1 MHKRGEPCVSA
12 PRVSVGRYRNRISN
26 FQLIFLIALPASRAF
41 IIARNTL
48 FTSLQSQVANLK
60 LASVRALSLVACIV
74 RLKQAGC
81 GKSREKSKK
90 SETRLMTE
98 FLRTLYLLCLV
109 CYITEKHSFL
119 GVLFSF
125 SPVSFLSI
133 SLV

>member
-1 MHKRGEPCVSA
+1 MHKRGEPRGSA

-74 RLKQAGC
+74 RWK
-81 GKSREKSKK
+81 
-90 SETRLMTE
+90 
-98 FLRTLYLLCLV
+98 
-109 CYITEKHSFL
+109 
-119 GVLFSF
+119 
-125 SPVSFLSI
+125 
-133 SLV
+133 